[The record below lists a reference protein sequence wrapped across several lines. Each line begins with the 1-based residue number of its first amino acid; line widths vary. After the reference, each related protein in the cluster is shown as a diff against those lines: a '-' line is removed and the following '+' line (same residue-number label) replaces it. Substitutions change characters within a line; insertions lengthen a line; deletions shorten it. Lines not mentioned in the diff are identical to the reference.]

1 MIHFIQ
7 TRLKYLNDG
16 TVEKIVFCTVFFSAV
31 QNRICDFLYFYA
43 LPSLKEMMIT
53 VRYHRRK
60 SLTKTVSDSVFTPLQ
75 HISETRGDLN
85 YKYPFNQVR
94 VVLISKYS

>member
-1 MIHFIQ
+1 MVI
-7 TRLKYLNDG
+7 
-16 TVEKIVFCTVFFSAV
+16 FSAV

-53 VRYHRRK
+53 VSYHRRK
-60 SLTKTVSDSVFTPLQ
+60 SVTKTVSDSILSLLQ

-85 YKYPFNQVR
+85 FRYPFNQLK
-94 VVLISKYS
+94 VVLIF